1 MDWLLHVLGIDTQQ
15 SYYYDF
21 ASGWGPKI
29 LEMTVFIGIW
39 YWQHQCHYH
48 GCFRVGRYPLHHH
61 KLCRRHHPHAPHRVT
76 HEYLRGLSGRTR
88 R

>member
-29 LEMTVFIGIW
+29 VEMVLFVGIW
-39 YWQHQCHYH
+39 YWHNNCHH
-48 GCFRVGRYPLHHH
+48 HLCPRIGKYPLGHH
-61 KLCRRHHPHAPHRVT
+61 KLCKQHHPDVPTRVT
-76 HEYLRGLSGRTR
+76 REYVLGVRNKKEK
-88 R
+88 